1 MVLSWRWLLARGSQ
15 RTRVTRSRTGQVEED
30 PIDTIRTL
38 RDLAVS
44 KLEDLEGIRAVQ
56 VCFMTR
62 DQGDLALDLS
72 QAGIQKEAFPADPT
86 ADTAGWE
93 VRSRN
98 PRDQTP
104 RPAQLIKS
112 NVPYRT
118 SHSKTTEHGFA
129 TRRRSVKR
137 NPPPEGEVEVKKS
150 ALHMG
155 SRERCQISSKTRMAI
170 GPALRGH
177 DAKLLIR

>member
-1 MVLSWRWLLARGSQ
+1 MELSWRWLLARGSQ

-30 PIDTIRTL
+30 PTDTIRTL

-62 DQGDLALDLS
+62 DQGYFMAMDLS
-72 QAGIQKEAFPADPT
+72 QEDFLADPT
-86 ADTAGWE
+86 ADTAGWA

-98 PRDQTP
+98 PRDLTP

-118 SHSKTTEHGFA
+118 SQSKTTEHGFA

-137 NPPPEGEVEVKKS
+137 SPPPEGEVEVKKF

-177 DAKLLIR
+177 DAKHLIR

>member
-1 MVLSWRWLLARGSQ
+1 MVLFWRWLLARGSQ
-15 RTRVTRSRTGQVEED
+15 RTRVTTIRTGQVEED

-38 RDLAVS
+38 RDLAGF
-44 KLEDLEGIRAVQ
+44 KLEDLEGFQAVQ
-56 VCFMTR
+56 EDF
-62 DQGDLALDLS
+62 L
-72 QAGIQKEAFPADPT
+72 ADPT
-86 ADTAGWE
+86 ADTAEWA
-93 VRSRN
+93 VRFRN
-98 PRDQTP
+98 PRDPTP

-118 SHSKTTEHGFA
+118 SHNKTMEHGFA
-129 TRRRSVKR
+129 IRPRSAKR
-137 NPPPEGEVEVKKS
+137 SPPLEGEVEVRKS

-155 SRERCQISSKTRMAI
+155 NRGRSQISSKTRMAI

>member
-15 RTRVTRSRTGQVEED
+15 RTRVTRNRTGQVEED

-56 VCFMTR
+56 
-62 DQGDLALDLS
+62 D
-72 QAGIQKEAFPADPT
+72 AFPADPT
-86 ADTAGWE
+86 ADMAGWA

-118 SHSKTTEHGFA
+118 SHSKTTEHGSA
-129 TRRRSVKR
+129 TQRRSVKR
-137 NPPPEGEVEVKKS
+137 NPPPVGEVEVKKS

-170 GPALRGH
+170 GPALKGH
-177 DAKLLIR
+177 DAKHLIR